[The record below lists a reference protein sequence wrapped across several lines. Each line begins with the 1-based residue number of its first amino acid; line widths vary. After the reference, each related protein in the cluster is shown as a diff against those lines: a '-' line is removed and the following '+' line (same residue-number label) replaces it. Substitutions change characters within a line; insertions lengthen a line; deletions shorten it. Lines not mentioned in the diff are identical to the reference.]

1 MRRWTTCA
9 PAFSPGLQATCAF
22 VALVGLAG
30 CTTSPPPPPP
40 PLAGSVVMDWTISE
54 SKDPGQ
60 CQVGGATTFH
70 VSLYDSA
77 GGFAG
82 EWVQDCSALATTID
96 GLAPDTYTGQADLLD
111 ANGQPRTT
119 QVNLQPFDV
128 VGDATV
134 TVPIDFPSNSF
145 Y

>member
-1 MRRWTTCA
+1 
-9 PAFSPGLQATCAF
+9 
-22 VALVGLAG
+22 
-30 CTTSPPPPPP
+30 
-40 PLAGSVVMDWTISE
+40 MDWTISE
-54 SKDPGQ
+54 TKDPGQ
-60 CQVGGATTFH
+60 CQVGGAATFH
-70 VSLYDSA
+70 VMLYDSA

-111 ANGQPRTT
+111 ADGRPRTT
-119 QVNLQPFDV
+119 QVNLAPFDV